1 MWHAN
6 GTLTSLERTGLDRVR
21 ALLTDESLWINPPPD
36 LADSIM
42 RRIENQV
49 GQ

>member
-6 GTLTSLERTGLDRVR
+6 GKPTSLERTGLDRVR
-21 ALLTDESLWINPPPD
+21 TLLTDESLWIKPPPD